1 MHRRLAIQDM
11 QEILQLR
18 SQKMLL
24 KDIAAR
30 YQISDAQVSNL
41 INGKHIPKR
50 LKVNP
55 HAPVPFDEEDFSKL
69 PNDVLF
75 KHVKAFDFI
84 G

>member
-1 MHRRLAIQDM
+1 MRHLRLQDR

-30 YQISDAQVSNL
+30 FNVSDAQISNVV
-41 INGKHIPKR
+41 NGKHIPKR
-50 LKVNP
+50 IKENP
-55 HAPVPFDEEDFSKL
+55 HAPVPFQEEDFSNL
-69 PNDVLF
+69 PNEVLF